1 MPLHHNLTSLYG
13 GTGTLAMYGNG
24 TRHTNTVVG
33 IRSSKSSEIVAML
46 REAIEYLAAGSYTR
60 TDEKDW
66 QAHAERAER
75 ALAEMTVHRDQ
86 CRDTAIKWQMEANRA
101 VQPRALAPDAIT
113 DEMVERARNAPTF
126 DGRLSPTPRLAREML
141 TAALTEPTRP
151 VTLESIVDE
160 ALTEYTGGYLN
171 GDEVGPYVAS
181 KYATTRT
188 RSN

>member
-1 MPLHHNLTSLYG
+1 MRHANLIDPDGDRLLLHGTPKVLFVTVAGEDGILTAG
-13 GTGTLAMYGNG
+13 GF
-24 TRHTNTVVG
+24 TRAQ
-33 IRSSKSSEIVAML
+33 IEELLDAVAP
-46 REAIEYLAAGSYTR
+46 AGSYTR

-113 DEMVERARNAPTF
+113 DEMVERARRFNEH
-126 DGRLSPTPRLAREML
+126 LSPETIREAL

-151 VTLESIVDE
+151 EGAEELDDHIAGMDINLMPETVYAYADFLAERGVRVVTEE
-160 ALTEYTGGYLN
+160 
-171 GDEVGPYVAS
+171 
-181 KYATTRT
+181 
-188 RSN
+188 RS